1 MDMEMPVT
9 NLDSILTEQAVVA
22 PLRRPALRFRPV
34 LWTAFQLVLLL
45 ALAVGSYFFISRYLL
60 QSVRVVGESM
70 EPTLQDTR
78 HYLLNR
84 WIYSVRSPHRADIVV
99 LRDPADNG
107 FSVKRV
113 VAVAG
118 DSLYLKDGDVY
129 LNGRKIKETY
139 LAPGT
144 PTYTNS
150 KFRNQLVVC
159 GRDQYFLL
167 GDNRMNSADSRT
179 YGPVPRGN
187 ILGLIVH

>member
-9 NLDSILTEQAVVA
+9 NLDSIVTEQAAVA

-60 QSVRVVGESM
+60 QSVRVVGVSM
-70 EPTLQDTR
+70 EPTLQDTQ

-139 LAPGT
+139 LSPGS
-144 PTYTNS
+144 PTYTN
-150 KFRNQLVVC
+150 
-159 GRDQYFLL
+159 
-167 GDNRMNSADSRT
+167 
-179 YGPVPRGN
+179 
-187 ILGLIVH
+187 